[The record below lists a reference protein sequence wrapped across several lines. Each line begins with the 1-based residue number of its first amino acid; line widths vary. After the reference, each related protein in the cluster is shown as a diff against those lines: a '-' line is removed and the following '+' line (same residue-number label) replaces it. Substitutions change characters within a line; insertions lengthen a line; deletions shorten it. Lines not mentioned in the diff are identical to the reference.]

1 MKRPIILLFLLLNIS
16 FIFSQQKKSDS
27 LLSIYANC
35 KVDTCKIDILLA
47 ISAFYRDAEPEK
59 TISYGT
65 IALNLAQKIDDDQRK
80 VKVLDLLGQGYEQ
93 IGDIAKA
100 ITNFNKSFKIA
111 TNIHDIEALARIKL
125 NLGGCYTDVGN
136 YMLAVEYNKESVKY
150 YSLLNQPVNL
160 CRSEVFLSDALFKSG
175 NPDSAIYYLNKAIK
189 LSVSN
194 NNYLLD
200 YIYANYAESYYL
212 KKQYDLAKEYI
223 GKAMSLSLL
232 WNDQYALSAEYLV
245 SAKIYLSL
253 NDLPNAE
260 LYVKKGLAVAE
271 VTKIRENLIDAYNIY
286 STILEKKG
294 NYAEALKFKNLFI
307 VTNDSIQSA
316 TNNNIVQAFEN
327 NRSKQDLAVL
337 KAEEKRKDSELK
349 RQQLLSG
356 IILGT
361 LLLVAAFAG
370 FVFHSRN
377 KLKQTNNQLHLAN
390 EEISNKQKEIIQQ
403 NEALF
408 AYNNQIKK
416 QATDIEELNSL
427 KDRLLAIISHDLRN
441 PLKNLK
447 SILGL
452 LAAGNLTQEKF
463 QTIIPALVKGVTTT
477 LELVE
482 NLLFWSNAQ
491 LKGTP
496 IVRTNFELYSLV
508 NTQLQ
513 LFEKQVNDKQVE
525 LLSEIQQD
533 LMVHADKNMI
543 DLVLR
548 NLISN
553 AIKYCDKNKKI
564 IVSAKQIGNQI
575 EINITD
581 NGIGISE
588 ENILKVFK
596 TNERFTTPGT
606 NRENGTGLGLILCKD
621 FVEKNNGHIGVEST
635 EGKGARFW
643 FTLPSKVI

>member
-59 TISYGT
+59 TINYGT
-65 IALNLAQKIDDDQRK
+65 IALKLAQKIDDDQRK

-200 YIYANYAESYYL
+200 YIYANYAESFYL

-232 WNDQYALSAEYLV
+232 WNDQYAISAEYLLL
-245 SAKIYLSL
+245 AKIYLSL

-286 STILEKKG
+286 SKILEKKG
-294 NYAEALKFKNLFI
+294 NYAEALKFRNLYI
-307 VTNDSIQSA
+307 VSNDSIQSA
-316 TNNNIVQAFEN
+316 TNNNIVQTFEN

-349 RQQLLSG
+349 RQQLLTG

-390 EEISNKQKEIIQQ
+390 EEISNKQKEIILQ

-408 AYNNQIKK
+408 ANNNQIKK

-427 KDRLLAIISHDLRN
+427 CLL
-441 PLKNLK
+441 
-447 SILGL
+447 
-452 LAAGNLTQEKF
+452 
-463 QTIIPALVKGVTTT
+463 
-477 LELVE
+477 
-482 NLLFWSNAQ
+482 
-491 LKGTP
+491 
-496 IVRTNFELYSLV
+496 
-508 NTQLQ
+508 
-513 LFEKQVNDKQVE
+513 
-525 LLSEIQQD
+525 
-533 LMVHADKNMI
+533 
-543 DLVLR
+543 
-548 NLISN
+548 
-553 AIKYCDKNKKI
+553 
-564 IVSAKQIGNQI
+564 
-575 EINITD
+575 
-581 NGIGISE
+581 
-588 ENILKVFK
+588 
-596 TNERFTTPGT
+596 
-606 NRENGTGLGLILCKD
+606 
-621 FVEKNNGHIGVEST
+621 
-635 EGKGARFW
+635 
-643 FTLPSKVI
+643 